1 MIIKYLRQ
9 PTTTPYCP
17 GIKWGM
23 GRSQDVGYVLE
34 KSSYYYVNINDFKMC
49 LKYVLQIVSII
60 IVHKVKQ
67 DFNPG
72 LILGILYKSHPKNN
86 LFRHHPYINMQVSFK
101 FCCHT

>member
-34 KSSYYYVNINDFKMC
+34 KSSYYDVNINDFKMC

-67 DFNPG
+67 VFNPG
-72 LILGILYKSHPKNN
+72 LILGININ